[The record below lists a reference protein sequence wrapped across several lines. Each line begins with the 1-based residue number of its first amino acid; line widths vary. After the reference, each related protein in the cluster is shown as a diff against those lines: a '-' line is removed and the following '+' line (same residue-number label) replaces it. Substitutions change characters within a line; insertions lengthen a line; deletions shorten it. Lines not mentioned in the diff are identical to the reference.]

1 MSEILT
7 LEKVDSEAVMDM
19 VRLTFGGEH
28 PLVPYQTA
36 FEIIAELRMASK
48 MAMRE
53 EGNRVSLWRQMS
65 LIGRERAD
73 AIPARRFRRSRLE
86 PNVAEWKV
94 QYFRGSPLVVLTFWP
109 WPSGKILTVKIHYSD
124 ALKFYT
130 GFRVSAREAKAWAG
144 DSSRL
149 WSTSAY
155 LSDGEDDDKI
165 LYIN

>member
-7 LEKVDSEAVMDM
+7 LERVGSEADQDM
-19 VRLTFGGEH
+19 VRLTFRNQH
-28 PLVPYQTA
+28 PLVPYQTG
-36 FEIIAELRMASK
+36 FEIIADIRVASK

-53 EGNRVSLWRQMS
+53 EGNRVSLWREMS

-73 AIPARRFRRSRLE
+73 AIPARRFRRSHLV

-109 WPSGKILTVKIHYSD
+109 WPSGRILKVKMHYSD

-149 WSTSAY
+149 WSASAY
-155 LSDGEDDDKI
+155 LSDGEDDYKRGFS
-165 LYIN
+165 

>member
-7 LEKVDSEAVMDM
+7 LQEVGSEADQDM
-19 VRLTFGGEH
+19 VRLTFRGEH

-36 FEIIAELRMASK
+36 FEIIAELRVASK

-53 EGNRVSLWRQMS
+53 EGNHVSLWREMS

-73 AIPARRFRRSRLE
+73 AIPSRRFRRSHLV
-86 PNVAEWKV
+86 PTVSEWLV
-94 QYFRGSPLVVLTFWP
+94 QYFPGSPLVVLTFVP
-109 WPSGKILTVKIHYSD
+109 WPSGRILQVKIHYSD

-149 WSTSAY
+149 WSAAAHI
-155 LSDGEDDDKI
+155 SDGEDDYKRGFS
-165 LYIN
+165 

>member
-7 LEKVDSEAVMDM
+7 LEQVGSEAEMDF
-19 VRLTFGGEH
+19 VRLTFRGEH
-28 PLVPYQTA
+28 PFIPYQTA
-36 FEIIAELRMASK
+36 FEMIACTRVASK

-53 EGNRVSLWRQMS
+53 EGNQVSLWREMS

-73 AIPARRFRRSRLE
+73 AIPARRFRRSRLVA
-86 PNVAEWKV
+86 NVSEWFIKYV
-94 QYFRGSPLVVLTFWP
+94 PGSPLVVFQFVP
-109 WPSGKILTVKIHYSD
+109 WPSGRILQVKIHYSD

-149 WSTSAY
+149 WSSSCY
-155 LSDGEDDDKI
+155 LSDAEDD
-165 LYIN
+165 YRRGFS